1 MKEEKDEEVDAWL
14 ADAGIIIEPQQ
25 SLQRLHNPKS
35 TQTTTSTTSTSG
47 RLQHRIS
54 QNKFGVGMSR
64 SIQSMT
70 EVSGNDSSFSTNT
83 STIILDSSKHFGS
96 GRTLSG
102 DSSALEKSMKRKRK
116 FDDEDDVLLEL
127 SRKNSSFI
135 RNINEKSNTSR
146 SNIGSHMLM
155 ESQTKPLGDIK
166 TKKKSKNSNST
177 LIQAPLVTDTFDEDE
192 EGGRSSLV
200 RGR

>member
-1 MKEEKDEEVDAWL
+1 MDEEVDAWL
-14 ADAGIIIEPQQ
+14 ADAGIIIEPQP
-25 SLQRLHNPKS
+25 SLQRLPNFKS
-35 TQTTTSTTSTSG
+35 TQTTTSTISTSG

-70 EVSGNDSSFSTNT
+70 EVSGKGSSFSAT
-83 STIILDSSKHFGS
+83 STILDSSKHFAS
-96 GRTLSG
+96 GRTLGG

-116 FDDEDDVLLEL
+116 FDDEDDVLLEI
-127 SRKNSSFI
+127 SRKNSNSSFI

-146 SNIGSHMLM
+146 STIGSHMLM
-155 ESQTKPLGDIK
+155 ESQTKPLGDKK

-177 LIQAPLVTDTFDEDE
+177 LIQAPLITDTFDEDD

>member
-1 MKEEKDEEVDAWL
+1 MDEEVDAWL

-25 SLQRLHNPKS
+25 SLQHLPSFKS
-35 TQTTTSTTSTSG
+35 TQTTISTSG

-70 EVSGNDSSFSTNT
+70 EVSGKGSSFSAT
-83 STIILDSSKHFGS
+83 STILDSSKHFES
-96 GRTLSG
+96 GRTLGG

-116 FDDEDDVLLEL
+116 FDDEDNVLLEI

-146 SNIGSHMLM
+146 STIGSHMLM

-177 LIQAPLVTDTFDEDE
+177 LIQAPLVTDTFDEDD

>member
-1 MKEEKDEEVDAWL
+1 MKEVKDEEVDAWL

-47 RLQHRIS
+47 RFQHRIS

-70 EVSGNDSSFSTNT
+70 EVSGKDSSFSTNT
-83 STIILDSSKHFGS
+83 STILDSSKHFGS
-96 GRTLSG
+96 GRTLGG

-146 SNIGSHMLM
+146 STIGSHMLM
-155 ESQTKPLGDIK
+155 ESQTKPLGDKK

-200 RGR
+200 

>member
-1 MKEEKDEEVDAWL
+1 MDEEVDAWL

-25 SLQRLHNPKS
+25 SLQHLPSFKS
-35 TQTTTSTTSTSG
+35 TQTTISTSG

-70 EVSGNDSSFSTNT
+70 EVSGKGSSFSAT
-83 STIILDSSKHFGS
+83 STILDSSKHFAS
-96 GRTLSG
+96 GRTLGG

-116 FDDEDDVLLEL
+116 FDDDEDDVLLEI
-127 SRKNSSFI
+127 SRKNSNSSFI

-146 SNIGSHMLM
+146 STIGSHMLM
-155 ESQTKPLGDIK
+155 ESQTKPLGDKK

-177 LIQAPLVTDTFDEDE
+177 LIQAPLITDTFDEDD